1 MKVSCGCSLY
11 LCFLQYR
18 DNPRMCSSSDCS
30 HSSGVVL
37 TYLSLLLMLSHFVLI
52 KFSQL
57 LPKFTQYVVL
67 SSTTVE
73 DESTTKFSLFS
84 GRVITKLIKIMYKT
98 GHYWGVGKGIHSL
111 KYLTLFLFCSTYQ
124 NKIPTFPPVIT
135 NFGKEE
141 NTLHVLLKI
150 SWQIQICYDWNEC
163 KAIIIEQIFSINP
176 NLFFRTQCGWTV
188 QFILVGNSS

>member
-18 DNPRMCSSSDCS
+18 DNPRMCTSSDCS

-67 SSTTVE
+67 SSTTVALLSKAWRRYRGRWHQQN
-73 DESTTKFSLFS
+73 ESTTKFSLFS

-98 GHYWGVGKGIHSL
+98 GHYWGVGGWGKVYIAWSIWHYFYSVQHTKTKFQHFLLSL
-111 KYLTLFLFCSTYQ
+111 LTLEKK
-124 NKIPTFPPVIT
+124 KIPCMCFW
-135 NFGKEE
+135 K
-141 NTLHVLLKI
+141 
-150 SWQIQICYDWNEC
+150 
-163 KAIIIEQIFSINP
+163 
-176 NLFFRTQCGWTV
+176 
-188 QFILVGNSS
+188 

>member
-98 GHYWGVGKGIHSL
+98 GHYWGVGGGGWGKVYIAWSIWHYFYSVQHTKTKFQHFLLSL
-111 KYLTLFLFCSTYQ
+111 LTLEKK
-124 NKIPTFPPVIT
+124 KIPCTCFW
-135 NFGKEE
+135 K
-141 NTLHVLLKI
+141 
-150 SWQIQICYDWNEC
+150 
-163 KAIIIEQIFSINP
+163 
-176 NLFFRTQCGWTV
+176 
-188 QFILVGNSS
+188 